1 MMMDQDTEMTYN
13 DDENGNQKPG
23 KASLKESKQQHYA
36 LQPRD
41 GKGSRAVQALKVGGK
56 SIMKSQ
62 RIAHENV
69 ISMQSVPRVL
79 NEFITIKS

>member
-13 DDENGNQKPG
+13 DDENSNQKPG
-23 KASLKESKQQHYA
+23 KASLKESKQQQYA

-41 GKGSRAVQALKVGGK
+41 GKVSRAVQALKVGGK

-62 RIAHENV
+62 RITHENV
-69 ISMQSVPRVL
+69 ISM
-79 NEFITIKS
+79 